1 MNLRRCPA
9 CRNMVAY
16 EAECPIC
23 GIGYGAAIAR
33 RIIRWTLLAVLLGLL
48 VWRFIPRADNRNA
61 PDAAQQPIKG

>member
-23 GIGYGAAIAR
+23 GIGYRAAVVR
-33 RIIRWTLLAVLLGLL
+33 RIIRWTLLLVLLVLIA
-48 VWRFIPRADNRNA
+48 WRFIPRGGDQAVPQSTNSASR
-61 PDAAQQPIKG
+61 